1 MGISF
6 TELTE
11 QHLKGSLITSLL
23 SVWVLVALFFYLN
36 LYTKRRYFTVWM
48 TAWLFYAL
56 WLTLGLTVPI
66 QSTTGLLYVL
76 KQSCVA
82 LSATLLLWGS
92 SLFLEKPLPER
103 AVALFNI
110 FLIIWV
116 YASSQY
122 SPTQLE
128 TRLAMFLLL
137 GLSSVFTGIAFYKLR
152 KKMPFIGAGL
162 LSFGFTSWGIYL
174 SSYPLWQEYLDMYRP
189 GFLLATVLQLFIAV
203 SMIILVLEEAR
214 YREAQMQAEIE
225 AVRAEK
231 EALQAKI
238 LCVEE
243 ECRSLYD
250 RVRLTE
256 GLQRAYEE
264 LRRTHQVLV
273 QQERLRAIGQ
283 MASGIVH
290 DVSNSLTTIIGHA
303 ELLLNR
309 MPNLPDPARRC
320 IQNIYT
326 AANDITTTIAH
337 IRKFYKRRH
346 NSNEFVTT
354 DLNRLVQE
362 VVEITRPRWEDQ
374 PSQKGTVI
382 KLHQELDPNLPS
394 IKCQAEEVRDAL
406 INLIFNAVDAL
417 PNGGTIRIVTKLI
430 ENTSGNGSPPQKFAL
445 IEVQDNGIGM
455 DEETK
460 RRCLEPFYTTK
471 AAQGGTGLG
480 LSMVYGM
487 VQRHNGNIEIES
499 ALGQGTTIRLTLPI
513 SS

>member
-1 MGISF
+1 
-6 TELTE
+6 
-11 QHLKGSLITSLL
+11 
-23 SVWVLVALFFYLN
+23 
-36 LYTKRRYFTVWM
+36 
-48 TAWLFYAL
+48 
-56 WLTLGLTVPI
+56 
-66 QSTTGLLYVL
+66 
-76 KQSCVA
+76 
-82 LSATLLLWGS
+82 
-92 SLFLEKPLPER
+92 
-103 AVALFNI
+103 
-110 FLIIWV
+110 
-116 YASSQY
+116 
-122 SPTQLE
+122 
-128 TRLAMFLLL
+128 
-137 GLSSVFTGIAFYKLR
+137 
-152 KKMPFIGAGL
+152 
-162 LSFGFTSWGIYL
+162 
-174 SSYPLWQEYLDMYRP
+174 
-189 GFLLATVLQLFIAV
+189 
-203 SMIILVLEEAR
+203 
-214 YREAQMQAEIE
+214 MQAEIE

-264 LRRTHQVLV
+264 LRRTHQVLI

-290 DVSNSLTTIIGHA
+290 DISNSLTTIIGHA

-309 MPNLPDPARRC
+309 VPNLPDPARRC

-326 AANDITTTIAH
+326 AANDIAATIAH

-430 ENTSGNGSPPQKFAL
+430 ENTSGNGSPLQKFAL

-471 AAQGGTGLG
+471 VAQGGTGLG